1 MNFSTCTYIVPTNR
15 GVRNGRTNAHRRD
28 RIYDSTEKLG
38 ILGRVECCC
47 TSIGEEKSPLKA
59 ENRPM
64 FGHSSPLFEL
74 FSGVIYAVRR
84 FIAAQLINSKNE
96 AGNHPYSAHIRPR
109 RGDESLDAIMAFTV
123 GTAFM
128 PSSDASQHI
137 TMNPGGRHVE
147 AVHGDE
153 SPDAINR
160 VPTRMRVGQWDRRDC
175 ND

>member
-1 MNFSTCTYIVPTNR
+1 MNFSTCTYIVPTNC
-15 GVRNGRTNAHRRD
+15 GVHNGRTNPHRRD
-28 RIYDSTEKLG
+28 R
-38 ILGRVECCC
+38 
-47 TSIGEEKSPLKA
+47 
-59 ENRPM
+59 
-64 FGHSSPLFEL
+64 
-74 FSGVIYAVRR
+74 IYAVRR

-96 AGNHPYSAHIRPR
+96 AGNHPYSAYIGPR
-109 RGDESLDAIMAFTV
+109 WGDESPDAIMAFTV

-128 PSSDASQHI
+128 PSSDSSQHI

-160 VPTRMRVGQWDRRDC
+160 VPTRMWIGQWGRMIGRRGR